1 MIVAQLS
8 YAHDVPLLIVVL
20 VGVLVVLP
28 VVLVPWSILQRYR
41 AGVARRPA
49 RGWVATVN
57 VIAFAVSTAIVL
69 VSAMVSG
76 IWVVG
81 ALRAVV
87 IGWALG
93 VALGAI
99 GLVLSRWEHDG
110 TAWHFTPNRWLVAL
124 LALVVVARLGYG
136 GWRAWTAWQTWGAAD
151 WAAHAG
157 IAGSLGAGALLIG
170 YGLGFWLAVR
180 WRIGRRKRWQATL
193 VR

>member
-1 MIVAQLS
+1 
-8 YAHDVPLLIVVL
+8 VPLLIVVL

-49 RGWVATVN
+49 RGWVAMVN
-57 VIAFAVSTAIVL
+57 VVAFAFSTGMVFAG
-69 VSAMVSG
+69 AMVSEF
-76 IWVVG
+76 WVAG
-81 ALRAVV
+81 ALRAALV
-87 IGWALG
+87 GWVLG
-93 VALGAI
+93 VALGGV
-99 GLVLSRWEHDG
+99 GLALSRWEHDG
-110 TAWHFTPNRWLVAL
+110 TGWHFTPNRWLVAL

-136 GWRAWTAWQTWGAAD
+136 IWRAWTAWRTWGVAD

-170 YGLGFWLAVR
+170 YGFGFWAAVR
-180 WRIGRRKRWQATL
+180 WRIGRRRRWQATP